1 MGVAGPPGDIWMV
14 PPYDGRPWRV
24 RLVRRGR
31 TSPPQG
37 ARHDGNPSSP
47 GRGTDG
53 ERPQRGPEAVRAA
66 RERPLGDGGAPRP
79 GGRGRAFLSHDLLGP
94 SVVDV
99 PITFCVPCRFQ
110 QKAIQDADA
119 ILKEFGRR
127 LASVRLVTGDDGVY
141 DVAVDGQV
149 G

>member
-14 PPYDGRPWRV
+14 PPSDGRPWRV

-66 RERPLGDGGAPRP
+66 RVRHVGDGVDPRLGEAFQAAPAAPDAPREAPPDPPPAP
-79 GGRGRAFLSHDLLGP
+79 GGGGSRTGP
-94 SVVDV
+94 RSSRSSAGGS
-99 PITFCVPCRFQ
+99 PPF
-110 QKAIQDADA
+110 
-119 ILKEFGRR
+119 
-127 LASVRLVTGDDGVY
+127 AS
-141 DVAVDGQV
+141 
-149 G
+149 